1 MQEFKIDVWNSL
13 YLQGNYIAAELK
25 TSNKGLRKWIAI
37 YPLKSDKTS
46 MYKFTVLQ
54 FELKE
59 ELTNEYFSEEDKL
72 NQKRFYVKDK
82 EELISLLGELNIPL
96 INFTYP
102 WRCDYPL

>member
-1 MQEFKIDVWNSL
+1 
-13 YLQGNYIAAELK
+13 
-25 TSNKGLRKWIAI
+25 
-37 YPLKSDKTS
+37 

-54 FELKE
+54 FELKV

-72 NQKRFYVKDK
+72 NQKGFYVKDK